1 MASSTSSNGQYSDNS
16 SHKRLGDFTLAQRA
30 IIEVLFTP
38 REMPYRELNQ
48 KVLQT
53 SHAPSQTQFDNAIN
67 ELIRLGYLMS
77 FIEDGEVYYL
87 LDADVKPE
95 KRDEVAHRS
104 SRPDL
109 FLDNLSD

>member
-1 MASSTSSNGQYSDNS
+1 MASSTSKNGQYSENTTK
-16 SHKRLGDFTLAQRA
+16 KRLGEFSTAQRA
-30 IIEVLFTP
+30 IIEVLFIP
-38 REMPYRELNQ
+38 REMPYRELKQ

-53 SHAPSQTQFDNAIN
+53 SHTPTQTQFDNAIN
-67 ELIRLGYLMS
+67 ELIRQGYLVS

-95 KRDEVAHRS
+95 KRDEVGHHG

-109 FLDNLSD
+109 LLDHLDD